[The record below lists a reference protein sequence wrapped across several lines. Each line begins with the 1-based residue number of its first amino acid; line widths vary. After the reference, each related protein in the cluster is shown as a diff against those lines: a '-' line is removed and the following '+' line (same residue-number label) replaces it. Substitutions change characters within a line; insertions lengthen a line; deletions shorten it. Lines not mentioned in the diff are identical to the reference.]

1 MSDFIIGVAG
11 NPNCGKTTMFN
22 ALTGAKQRVGNWPGV
37 TVDKKIGY
45 YRHGGKEIELIDLPG
60 IYSLS
65 ASSLDEQVARDYIL
79 SGEPDLIID
88 IVDASNLERNLYLTS
103 QVLEMK
109 VPVIVA
115 LNMMDI
121 ARDRN
126 IEIDVDGLS
135 RELDCPVVPIVASRG
150 EGIERLKDAIN
161 RAAQEKHV
169 SSAGVTYPDEIE
181 DAIEQL
187 MPQVARALPG
197 NTNPQWMAMKL
208 LEGDQLV
215 SERVG
220 TFVESVA
227 KNYIKAIESKL
238 DEETDILIANSR
250 YTFISGITKKILKK
264 TEKSGETLSDRIDH
278 IVLNRVIGI
287 PIFLIA
293 MYLMFLFTIDV
304 GGAFIDF
311 FDILGG
317 TIFVD
322 GFGKLLGAIG
332 SPAWLITILAEGFGG
347 AIQTVGTF
355 IPPIGF
361 MFLALSFLEDSGYM
375 ARAAFVMD
383 RFMKHVGLP
392 GKSFIPMLVGF
403 GCNVPAIMATR
414 TLENEKDRIM
424 TIMMNPFMSC
434 GARLPVYALFAA
446 AFFST
451 GGQTMVFSLY
461 LIGIAFA
468 ILTGLVLKH
477 TLLRG
482 GITPFV
488 MELPPYH
495 LPTFRGVI
503 LRAWERLRVFLFR
516 AGRVL
521 VPVIVVLTLLN
532 SMGTDWTF
540 GHEDTGDSVLAH
552 IGQEI
557 TPAFAPMGIH
567 KGNWPATV
575 GIFSGIFAK
584 EAVVGTLNSLYSQI
598 SGATNGEEANFDFWG
613 GIKDA
618 FLSIPANL
626 KELGGSLLDPLG
638 LSSVKEGKKEMAEE
652 EGLNFGTFGSMARLF
667 DGKIGAY
674 AYLLFILLYVPCVV
688 AMSVTYREAGLR
700 WMVFSIFWTI
710 FMAYLAS
717 SGFYQLATLGRHPS
731 SSLIWVTIEVLAFS
745 GVVMLMRFIGE
756 RQSKASLTAVA
767 AKA

>member
-22 ALTGAKQRVGNWPGV
+22 ALTGARQRVGNWPGV

-45 YRHGGKEIELIDLPG
+45 YRHKGKEIELIDLPG

-79 SGEPDLIID
+79 SGEPDLIIN

-103 QVLEMK
+103 QILEMK
-109 VPVIVA
+109 VPVIMA

-126 IEIDVDGLS
+126 IEIDVEGLS
-135 RELDCPVVPIVASRG
+135 RGLDCPVVPIVASKG

-161 RAAQEKHV
+161 RAAQKRHI
-169 SSAGVTYPDEIE
+169 SSARMTYPDEIRN
-181 DAIEQL
+181 AIEEL
-187 MPQVARALPG
+187 IPQVSKAMPG
-197 NTNPQWMAMKL
+197 AKTAPEWVAMKL
-208 LEGDQLV
+208 LEGDPVV

-220 TFVESVA
+220 TFVESIA
-227 KNYIKAIESKL
+227 RDHIKAIESRL
-238 DEETDILIANSR
+238 GEETDIIIADKR
-250 YTFISGITKKILKK
+250 YDFISGITEKVLKK
-264 TEKSGETLSDRIDH
+264 TEKSQETLSDRIDH
-278 IVLNRVIGI
+278 IVLNRAFGI
-287 PIFLIA
+287 PIFLVV
-293 MYLMFLFTIDV
+293 MYLMFLFVVNV

-311 FDILGG
+311 FDILGS

-322 GFGKLLGAIG
+322 GFGRLLAAIG
-332 SPAWLITILAEGFGG
+332 SPDWLITILANGLGG
-347 AIQTVGTF
+347 ALQTVATF

-383 RFMKHVGLP
+383 RLMKYVGLP

-468 ILTGLVLKH
+468 VLTGLVLKH

-482 GITPFV
+482 GMTPFI

-503 LRAWERLRVFLFR
+503 LRAWERLGVFLFR
-516 AGRVL
+516 AGKVL
-521 VPVIVVLTLLN
+521 VPVVMILTILN

-557 TPAFAPMGIH
+557 TPAFTPLGIH
-567 KGNWPATV
+567 KDNWPATV
-575 GIFSGIFAK
+575 GIFDGIFAK
-584 EAVVGTLNSLYSQI
+584 EAVVGTLNSLYSP
-598 SGATNGEEANFDFWG
+598 AKGEEEGFDFWG
-613 GIKDA
+613 GVKDA

-626 KELGGSLLDPLG
+626 KDLGGALLDPLG
-638 LSSVKEGKKEMAEE
+638 LSSAKEGKKEMAEE
-652 EGLNFGTFGSMARLF
+652 EGIKMSTFGNMAKLF

-674 AYLLFILLYVPCVV
+674 AYLLFILLYIPCVV

-717 SGFYQLATLGRHPS
+717 SGFYQLATLSRHPS
-731 SSLIWVTIEVLAFS
+731 SSLTWITLEILVFS
-745 GVVMLMRFIGE
+745 GVVMLMRFIGG
-756 RQSKASLTAVA
+756 RQKGHIAAVA